1 MKAVVCRELGDLS
14 VLRLEDIPLLE
25 PGEGEVKIRV
35 RACGIN
41 FADALMVAGKYQR
54 KISPPFVP
62 GFEVAGEII
71 ELGNGVEDLTCGMQV
86 MGMAESGGYAEEAIM
101 RASALTPL
109 PAGLDHTLA
118 ASFAV
123 TYGTSY
129 MALTHRARL
138 GSGEVLLVHG
148 AAGGTGLSAV
158 EIGKALGATVIAT
171 AGGPDKLA
179 VAKAAGADQL
189 IDYRAED
196 IRARVKEMTGGAG
209 ADVIFDPVGGKVFD
223 ASLRC
228 VAFEGR
234 ILIIGF
240 AGGDIQQ
247 IPANHVMVKNVDII
261 GFNRGA
267 YDERK
272 PALARE
278 CQATLVRWLAEG
290 TIKPLVSRTCPLEEA
305 VDALDAVVNRKTVG
319 KVVIT
324 P

>member
-1 MKAVVCRELGDLS
+1 MRAIVCRELGDISGLK
-14 VLRLEDIPLLE
+14 LEDIASPE
-25 PGEGEVKIRV
+25 PDKGSVKIRV

-41 FADALMVAGKYQR
+41 FADSLMVAGKYQR
-54 KISPPFVP
+54 KLSPPFVP
-62 GFEVAGEII
+62 GFEVAGEVIQ
-71 ELGNGVEDLTCGMQV
+71 LGDGVEGLSLGMQV

-101 RASALTPL
+101 RADALTLL
-109 PAGLDHTLA
+109 PAGLDHTVA

-129 MALTHRARL
+129 MALTHRAHL
-138 GSGEVLLVHG
+138 ASGEVLLVHG

-158 EIGKALGATVIAT
+158 EIGKALGAMVIAS

-179 VAKAAGADQL
+179 IAEAAGADQL
-189 IDYRAED
+189 IDYRTED

-247 IPANHVMVKNVDII
+247 IPANHLMVKNVDII

-267 YDERK
+267 YDEHR
-272 PALARE
+272 PALAQE
-278 CQATLVRWLAEG
+278 CHMALMRWLADG
-290 TIKPLVSRTCPLEEA
+290 TIKPLVSRTCRLDEA
-305 VDALDAVVNRKTVG
+305 IDALKAVVNRKTVG

>member
-25 PGEGEVKIRV
+25 PGEDEVKIRV

-71 ELGNGVEDLTCGMQV
+71 GLGSGVEGLTRGMQV

-109 PAGLDHTLA
+109 PAGLDHILA

-129 MALTHRARL
+129 MAPTHRARL

-158 EIGKALGATVIAT
+158 EIGKALGATVIAS

-272 PALARE
+272 PALTRE

-305 VDALDAVVNRKTVG
+305 IDALDAVVNRKTVG

>member
-1 MKAVVCRELGDLS
+1 MKAIVCRELGDLS
-14 VLRLEDIPLLE
+14 GLKLEDIPSRE
-25 PGEGEVKIRV
+25 PGEGCIKIRV

-41 FADALMVAGKYQR
+41 FADSLMVAGKYQR
-54 KISPPFVP
+54 KLSPPFVP

-71 ELGNGVEDLTCGMQV
+71 QLGDGVEGLSLGTHV

-101 RASALTPL
+101 RAAAVTPL
-109 PAGLDHTLA
+109 PAGLDHIVA
-118 ASFAV
+118 ASFSV

-138 GSGEVLLVHG
+138 ARGEVLLVHG

-158 EIGKALGATVIAT
+158 EIGKVLGATVIAS

-179 VAKAAGADQL
+179 IAKAAGADHL
-189 IDYRAED
+189 IDYLCED
-196 IRARVKEMTGGAG
+196 IRARVKELTGGAG

-247 IPANHVMVKNVDII
+247 IPANHLMVKNVDII

-267 YDERK
+267 YDEMK
-272 PALARE
+272 PALAQE
-278 CQATLVRWLAEG
+278 CHATLMGWLAEG
-290 TIKPLVSRTCPLEEA
+290 TIKPLVSRTCTLAEA
-305 VDALDAVVNRKTVG
+305 IDSLKAVVARKTVG

>member
-14 VLRLEDIPLLE
+14 VLKLEDIPSPE
-25 PGEGEVKIRV
+25 PGAGEVKLRV

-41 FADALMVAGKYQR
+41 FADSLMVAGKYQR
-54 KISPPFVP
+54 EMSPPFVP
-62 GFEVAGEII
+62 GVEVAGEII
-71 ELGNGVEDLTCGMQV
+71 ELGDGVDGLSLGMQV
-86 MGMAESGGYAEEAIM
+86 MGMAESGGYGQEAVVP
-101 RASALTPL
+101 AHALTPL
-109 PAGLDHTLA
+109 PDGLDETVA

-129 MALTHRARL
+129 IALTHRARL
-138 GSGEVLLVHG
+138 QNSEVLVVHG

-171 AGGPDKLA
+171 AGSPEKLA
-179 VAKAAGADQL
+179 VAKAAGADHL

-196 IRARVKEMTGGAG
+196 IRARVKEITDGRG
-209 ADVIFDPVGGKVFD
+209 ADVIFDPVGGEVFD

-234 ILIIGF
+234 ILVIGF
-240 AGGDIQQ
+240 AGGEVQQ

-267 YDERK
+267 YGEQRPEIARDCHS
-272 PALARE
+272 ALMG
-278 CQATLVRWLAEG
+278 WLAAG
-290 TIKPLVSRTCPLEEA
+290 VIKPLVSRTCPLEEA
-305 VDALDAVVNRKTVG
+305 IDALGAVVNRKTVG